1 MRSFFIT
8 ITATIIILCTT
19 ATLFSKR
26 NNSIVTVTG
35 FSTSQN
41 MSAAIIEAQNDA
53 KVKAIEEIAGVKL
66 KISSSLI
73 KKYQTNTE
81 IVLAKSIGKIQ
92 KSKMINW
99 QVKNLIEDSEKLPFV
114 QLSVEME
121 IEVTIP
127 EITPD
132 PNYKLTGNLENEVVF
147 VGKQITIENIQA
159 TENSYL
165 YFFSINRN
173 KVYPLIPNK
182 LISELSIKT
191 DETLSFPSKELK
203 KKGLRL
209 YAEKVTKEEVEY
221 EQLIVLAVKKNKN
234 SIIESYLAKH
244 KTISVKEFSEIL
256 VKIPLNERVF
266 KIFDYEIREE
276 KE

>member
-8 ITATIIILCTT
+8 IKATIIILCTT
-19 ATLFSKR
+19 AILFSKE
-26 NNSIVTVTG
+26 NNSIITVTG

-41 MSAAIIEAQNDA
+41 MSKAIIEAQNDA
-53 KVKAIEEIAGVKL
+53 KVKAIEKISGVKI
-66 KISSSLI
+66 KTSSSLS
-73 KKYQTNTE
+73 KKYQIETE
-81 IVLAKSIGKIQ
+81 IILAESIGEIK
-92 KSKMINW
+92 KSKMIKW
-99 QVKNLIEDSEKLPFV
+99 QIDNLIKDTEKPPLV

-121 IEVTIP
+121 IKVSIP
-127 EITPD
+127 EIAPD
-132 PNYKLTGNLENEVVF
+132 KNYQLTGNLEKEIIF
-147 VGKQITIENIQA
+147 VGKQITIENIA
-159 TENSYL
+159 VSEKSYL
-165 YFFSINRN
+165 YLFSVNSG

-182 LISELSIKT
+182 LIRELSIKT
-191 DETLSFPSKELK
+191 GENLSFPSKKLK

-209 YAEKVTKEEVEY
+209 YAEKITKEKVEY

-234 SIIESYLAKH
+234 SIIESYLMSH

-266 KIFDYEIREE
+266 KIFEYEIREE